1 VRVTARLTAMALV
14 VVGVLGAVAAASA
27 DAVRVAATAS
37 KSEVTVAEA
46 FAVDVQANGPPGT
59 VFTFPPEVVSES
71 AELRPFPAP
80 SPAADKAA
88 GPAPDATPLPEGH
101 HRYEARV
108 FGLGEVKLPVLAV
121 RYRLPDGT
129 EGTAETEALT
139 IRVGSLLPKD
149 AQEQQLADIRGPVGV
164 GVAPVFW
171 LALGIALLVLGAVA
185 YLIWRRLRRPKATVA
200 ALPVPELP
208 PAAEAQAALEKLARA
223 GHFARGDGRGY
234 YIALTGIAK
243 RYLERR
249 LGAPIVEMTSAEM
262 LGCLRDSPHGGELL
276 GPMRDLATAADQV
289 KFAKGEALR
298 DEGERHLEATRRLV
312 EKLEQRLAPAPLT
325 ETGGETG
332 KAA

>member
-1 VRVTARLTAMALV
+1 MRRTAAGLGV
-14 VVGVLGAVAAASA
+14 VFVLGAAAAVAA
-27 DAVRVAATAS
+27 DAVRVTATAS
-37 KSEVTVAEA
+37 KNEVTVAEA
-46 FAVDVQANGPPGT
+46 FGVEVQASGPPGT
-59 VFTFPPEVVSES
+59 VFTFPPEMVSDS

-80 SPAADKAA
+80 SPSA
-88 GPAPDATPLPEGH
+88 GTGSGSGPLITPLPEGQ

-129 EGTAETEALT
+129 EGTAEAEALT
-139 IRVGSLLPKD
+139 VRVGSLLPKD

-164 GVAPVFW
+164 GVAPLFW
-171 LALGIALLVLGAVA
+171 LALGLALLILGAVA
-185 YLIWRRLRRPKATVA
+185 YLIRRRLRRPKATA
-200 ALPVPELP
+200 APIPVPDLP

-223 GHFARGDGRGY
+223 DHFARGDGRGY
-234 YIALTGIAK
+234 YIALAGIAK

-249 LGAPIVEMTSAEM
+249 LGARIVEMTSAEM
-262 LGCLRDSPHGGELL
+262 LVYLRDSLHGGELL

-312 EKLEQRLAPAPLT
+312 DRLEQRLAPAPLT
-325 ETGGETG
+325 ETGSEAGR
-332 KAA
+332 AA

>member
-1 VRVTARLTAMALV
+1 VRRTATALGV
-14 VVGVLGAVAAASA
+14 LFVLGAVAAAGA
-27 DAVRVAATAS
+27 DAVRVTATAS

-46 FAVDVQANGPPGT
+46 FTVDLMASGPSGT
-59 VFTFPPEVVSES
+59 VYTFPPEVVSES

-80 SPAADKAA
+80 SPAAETAA
-88 GPAPDATPLPEGH
+88 GSGPGPAPLSEGQ

-108 FGLGEVKLPVLAV
+108 FGLGEVKLPILAV

-129 EGTAETEALT
+129 EGTAESEAIT
-139 IRVGSLLPKD
+139 VRVGSLLPKD
-149 AQEQQLADIRGPVGV
+149 AQEQQLADISGPVGV

-171 LALGIALLVLGAVA
+171 LALGMTVLVLGAA
-185 YLIWRRLRRPKATVA
+185 ALLIWRRRRRPKATVA
-200 ALPVPELP
+200 PMPVPDLP

-234 YIALTGIAK
+234 YIALAAIAK

-262 LGCLRDSPHGGELL
+262 LACLRDSPHGGELL
-276 GPMRDLATAADQV
+276 GPMRELATAADQV
-289 KFAKGEALR
+289 KFAKGEAFR

-312 EKLEQRLAPAPLT
+312 ERLEQRLAPAPLT
-325 ETGGETG
+325 ETGGEAG